1 MKLGDLVAPTWV
13 RKTRGIANY
22 ELGIVLEQN
31 SVQVKVAVIY
41 SKLRPLDK
49 ERTGQ
54 WYHCSHWRKYESR

>member
-41 SKLRPLDK
+41 SKLRPLKK
-49 ERTGQ
+49 ERAGQ
-54 WYHCSHWRKYESR
+54 WYHCSHWRKYEGR